1 MSATDTILLIDDD
14 RDDIEV
20 ALRAAR
26 RAALSVEI
34 AVFHDGS
41 QALEALGIDGFAGA
55 GGNGHGAQ
63 RLRPRAIF
71 LDLRMPRMNGWE
83 VLHNLRESSQTRD
96 IPVIVQSWSM
106 QRADIE
112 RCYAMGANSFVAKRL
127 TPGNPGAYFTDAVRY
142 WVQLNE
148 TPCTATD
155 AWALRDAGSTRR

>member
-1 MSATDTILLIDDD
+1 MNGAETIVLVDDD

-26 RAALSVEI
+26 RAQLGVEI
-34 AVFHDGS
+34 TVFHDGR
-41 QALEALGIDGFAGA
+41 QALQALGIDGIDGDGA
-55 GGNGHGAQ
+55 TA

-71 LDLRMPRMNGWE
+71 LDLRMPRMNGWD
-83 VLHNLRESSQTRD
+83 VLRKLRESPQTRD
-96 IPVIVQSWSM
+96 IPVIVQSWST
-106 QRADIE
+106 QRTDIE

-148 TPCTATD
+148 TPGTATD
-155 AWALRDAGSTRR
+155 A